1 LVLVEEPGSDEEE
14 GPQPQ
19 KKTSSSRKR
28 KDIQFE
34 IKKDQISVLIKTT
47 FDIIG
52 ARPGF
57 EIWKLSNQESA
68 LIAEP
73 LAQVMNKNPFIS
85 GAASKYG
92 DLIALVVA
100 LSTVIL
106 PRLFIQLAAKKDKN
120 KNEVSPYVPVNK
132 LNEKPGPK
140 EPAAGR
146 NESGT
151 PRNSIKQLNR
161 QSTDTGTIFSPELH
175 NIIPV
180 IQ

>member
-1 LVLVEEPGSDEEE
+1 VNEPGSEEEEE

-19 KKTSSSRKR
+19 KKTSSRKR

-57 EIWKLSNQESA
+57 EIWKLSSQESA

-92 DLIALVVA
+92 DVIALIVA
-100 LSTVIL
+100 LATVII
-106 PRLFIQLAAKKDKN
+106 PRLFIQLAAQKDKK
-120 KNEVSPYVPVNK
+120 KNEVTPYVNINK
-132 LNEKPGPK
+132 PNEKPGQEKPS
-140 EPAAGR
+140 ARR

-151 PRNSIKQLNR
+151 PGNSIKQLNR
-161 QSTDTGTIFSPELH
+161 QSTDTGAIFSQELH

>member
-1 LVLVEEPGSDEEE
+1 LVLVEEPGREEEEE

-19 KKTSSSRKR
+19 KKTSNRKR
-28 KDIQFE
+28 KDINAE

-47 FDIIG
+47 FDIIA

-57 EIWKLSNQESA
+57 EIWKLSAQESA

-92 DLIALVVA
+92 DMIALVVA
-100 LSTVIL
+100 LATVII
-106 PRLFIQLAAKKDKN
+106 PRLFVQLAAQKEKSKK
-120 KNEVSPYVPVNK
+120 EVTPYVPIKQING
-132 LNEKPGPK
+132 KPGPK

-146 NESGT
+146 NESGA
-151 PRNSIKQLNR
+151 PGNSIKSLNR
-161 QSTDTGTIFSPELH
+161 EFTAASSISGQELY
-175 NIIPV
+175 NLIPV